1 MCDCLRST
9 GVLCLYIYVYAVFI
23 ELCHCGQGKIFLEF
37 SKCLLVA
44 ILLRGATLRTELD
57 CERVGGRQPSFIFSM
72 NVFATLHEKRCTLW
86 QQNMLGKVVFCCLFS
101 FLAI

>member
-1 MCDCLRST
+1 MFMLFLSNFATVARER
-9 GVLCLYIYVYAVFI
+9 F
-23 ELCHCGQGKIFLEF
+23 FLEF

-44 ILLRGATLRTELD
+44 ILLHGATLRTELD

-72 NVFATLHEKRCTLW
+72 NVFATLYAKRCKLW